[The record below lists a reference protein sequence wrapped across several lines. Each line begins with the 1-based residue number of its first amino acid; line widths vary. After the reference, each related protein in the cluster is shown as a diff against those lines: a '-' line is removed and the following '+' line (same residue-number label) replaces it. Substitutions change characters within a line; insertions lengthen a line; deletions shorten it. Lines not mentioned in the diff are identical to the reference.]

1 MTICSGT
8 SYLVSCVIKKNLQI
22 PKSKDSNEMWVLCL
36 VWEAVL
42 SLTLRIPVVVSIF
55 ILRIEGGKVCA
66 ELNHPVISV
75 RLPAERRQI
84 NPNKQNR
91 NTSETVRGVRLEL
104 RLRAE
109 PWKVHER
116 PACLK
121 RSFVCARVCALFC
134 LLWFWSVLP
143 YLPHVWWLEMS
154 AFLDWKRR

>member
-1 MTICSGT
+1 MGSA
-8 SYLVSCVIKKNLQI
+8 S
-22 PKSKDSNEMWVLCL
+22 LCL

-109 PWKVHER
+109 P
-116 PACLK
+116 
-121 RSFVCARVCALFC
+121 
-134 LLWFWSVLP
+134 
-143 YLPHVWWLEMS
+143 
-154 AFLDWKRR
+154 